1 MSVKAT
7 STNTGFFLASRR
19 TFLQNLDQIFWIT
32 QGFLMMPYAG
42 VLCREVWKQ
51 SQLWPSK
58 TLGSAYQKQKSM
70 PRRSHHEFLTG
81 EHSLWLWWKL
91 ADDSIEKAHS
101 NFCSEEFLV
110 RIWGLV
116 VITVLLMY
124 HIKEELWSSDKGSER
139 KQDGSCSVS
148 HFLFYGIQ
156 LAVIITYYLSF
167 NWLVTKKKEKG
178 KETTT
183 PKNTSMAR
191 KVVCGDFGSCL
202 WGLSMVWYIF
212 RLMVFQYT
220 TSSPTTLAA
229 ILKWSSWPQIY

>member
-1 MSVKAT
+1 M
-7 STNTGFFLASRR
+7 
-19 TFLQNLDQIFWIT
+19 DHIFWIT
-32 QGFLMMPYAG
+32 QGFLMMPHAG

-58 TLGSAYQKQKSM
+58 TLRSAYQKQKSM

-124 HIKEELWSSDKGSER
+124 HIKEEIWSSDKGSER

-148 HFLFYGIQ
+148 HFLFYGNQ

-167 NWLVTKKKEKG
+167 NWLVTKKKRKEK
-178 KETTT
+178 KQQPQKIPPWPEKWSVETLE
-183 PKNTSMAR
+183 
-191 KVVCGDFGSCL
+191 VVCGDFL
-202 WGLSMVWYIF
+202 WFDTYLGWWFFNTPLP
-212 RLMVFQYT
+212 LQ
-220 TSSPTTLAA
+220 P
-229 ILKWSSWPQIY
+229 P